1 MQCKTALAKPVSTS
15 RDRQKMVLREHLCMQ
30 KGLNTSMGYFVTV
43 VAGTPFMKL
52 YLKFIRQRKT
62 EKKQVRDTVERAR
75 QESCVSL
82 LIHLQSSQE

>member
-1 MQCKTALAKPVSTS
+1 
-15 RDRQKMVLREHLCMQ
+15 
-30 KGLNTSMGYFVTV
+30 
-43 VAGTPFMKL
+43 MKL

-62 EKKQVRDTVERAR
+62 QKKQVRDTVERAR